1 VIVDL
6 RRRSGIY
13 PLRNFT
19 GVSYIGMSTDELM
32 PELAD
37 DCRTAGRKLAEA
49 LDSGYYHLDLFGS
62 LLGMYRKIPGSL
74 KTKFAVAKRLIGD
87 AGKGYVSYHVSYMN
101 QPQQTEWYLSKVKD
115 LIFSVYPSSID
126 APYIVIISQNGVMT
140 WDINGLPDRDV
151 VLPEVAR
158 LLGLLGI
165 SCEITEM
172 RETCDDYFDLDA
184 IEQVE

>member
-1 VIVDL
+1 
-6 RRRSGIY
+6 
-13 PLRNFT
+13 
-19 GVSYIGMSTDELM
+19 
-32 PELAD
+32 
-37 DCRTAGRKLAEA
+37 
-49 LDSGYYHLDLFGS
+49 
-62 LLGMYRKIPGSL
+62 
-74 KTKFAVAKRLIGD
+74 
-87 AGKGYVSYHVSYMN
+87 
-101 QPQQTEWYLSKVKD
+101 
-115 LIFSVYPSSID
+115 
-126 APYIVIISQNGVMT
+126 MT